1 MYLNC
6 RGDKDAQ
13 ERFEMLMGKTTD
25 IEKNDNDNEGSM
37 KDNKGSMKD
46 KEGSMK
52 DNEDHNKHKK
62 KKKKKK
68 HKHKRTIGKVTISIH
83 WYVTYHVI
91 VKGMY

>member
-13 ERFEMLMGKTTD
+13 ARFEMLMGKTTR
-25 IEKNDNDNEGSM
+25 NDNDNKGSM

-46 KEGSMK
+46 N
-52 DNEDHNKHKK
+52 DKHK

-68 HKHKRTIGKVTISIH
+68 HKHKEQSAK
-83 WYVTYHVI
+83 
-91 VKGMY
+91 

>member
-25 IEKNDNDNEGSM
+25 IENNDNA
-37 KDNKGSMKD
+37 NKGSMKD
-46 KEGSMK
+46 NEGSMK
-52 DNEDHNKHKK
+52 DNEDHDKHKKKK

-68 HKHKRTIGKVTISIH
+68 HKHKEQL
-83 WYVTYHVI
+83 
-91 VKGMY
+91 VK